1 MVGLVQDGDLD
12 CFEGQDALA
21 DQVLQA
27 ARAGDDDV
35 DAGAQGLFL
44 AGLGDAA
51 VDHGGG
57 QAHGLGHR
65 LDGRVD
71 LGGQLAGG
79 SQDQAHRAAGLAEVL
94 GFALGESCHQRDG
107 EGDGL
112 AGAGAAA
119 AQDVASGQGVR
130 QGLDLDGERL
140 HDPLCGQGV
149 GKCFGRAEGSKC
161 SHVFQSLSGG
171 IRADIG
177 PRCRLAQGFAEE
189 KSGDQPGC
197 CQTSAS
203 GRRDQMER
211 VHRRRMCLSH
221 EKIPLPACGFP
232 KESGRDPADGPRP
245 VNQIKSGHHCTS
257 SFSSLPPR
265 MPGSRIRDGRPGP

>member
-12 CFEGQDALA
+12 GLEGHDALA

-27 ARAGDDDV
+27 AGAGDDDI
-35 DAGAQGLFL
+35 DAGTQGLFL

-51 VDHGGG
+51 VDHGGV

-65 LDGRVD
+65 FDGRVD
-71 LGGQLAGG
+71 LGGQLTGRRE
-79 SQDQAHRAAGLAEVL
+79 DQAHRAAGLAEVL
-94 GFALGESCHQRDG
+94 GFPLSESCYKRDG

-130 QGLDLDGERL
+130 EGLDLDGERFNDSL
-140 HDPLCGQGV
+140 GGEGV
-149 GKCFGRAEGSKC
+149 GKGLGRAEGSKS
-161 SHVFQSLSGG
+161 SHKVQGLSGG
-171 IRADIG
+171 IHADIG

-221 EKIPLPACGFP
+221 EKTHSLRAESRRNPAG
-232 KESGRDPADGPRP
+232 DPVDGPKP
-245 VNQIKSGHHCTS
+245 VN
-257 SFSSLPPR
+257 
-265 MPGSRIRDGRPGP
+265 RI